1 MGSTKPGQAGTP
13 RGVFGAMVRHYRAQA
28 GLTQAELAA
37 LVYVSADMISKVE
50 QGQKAA
56 AAELTARL
64 DAVPELD
71 TRGGLTRLR
80 QELGDGL
87 YAAGYPEWFA
97 DWAGREG
104 EAATLRWFEPL
115 VVPGLLQTEDYARA
129 IFGTRIG
136 VTGDEIDELVAA
148 QIKQQKMLTNDN
160 PPML

>member
-87 YAAGYPEWFA
+87 YSAGYPEWFA

-104 EAATLRWFEPL
+104 EATTLRSFQPL

-129 IFGTRIG
+129 IFSTRIG
-136 VTGDEIDELVAA
+136 VTEDEIDESVA
-148 QIKQQKMLTNDN
+148 
-160 PPML
+160 